1 MYETVTMT
9 EEDLQIRSS
18 YLRKIAS
25 EKRVSFGWED
35 REAYFELFIEEE
47 SGIRILDEIVLASGV
62 PAVERTHRFYDIIET
77 ELYRY

>member
-1 MYETVTMT
+1 MYELVTMT

-25 EKRVSFGWED
+25 DKKISFGWED
-35 REAYFELFIEEE
+35 RDSHFELFIEEE

-62 PAVERTHRFYDIIET
+62 PTTERTHRFYDIIEI
-77 ELYRY
+77 ELEKY